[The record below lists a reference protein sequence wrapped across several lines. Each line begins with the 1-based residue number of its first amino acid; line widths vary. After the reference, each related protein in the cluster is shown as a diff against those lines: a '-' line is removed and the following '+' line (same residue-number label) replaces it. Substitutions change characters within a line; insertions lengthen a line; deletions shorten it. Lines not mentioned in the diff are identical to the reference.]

1 MNSLTVVYVALI
13 VCSIFFLIVNA
24 VLQIRV
30 KRIAESTHTIVNS
43 QRTAMLRVIEALTGR
58 IAEENPTD
66 KSAQRAADVAKQEAD
81 SAYDIQIQI

>member
-13 VCSIFFLIVNA
+13 ACSVFFLAVNA

-43 QRTAMLRVIEALTGR
+43 QRTMLLRIIAALSKR
-58 IAEENPTD
+58 IAIENPTD
-66 KSAQRAADVAKQEAD
+66 KDAQDASKLASDDAEAAE
-81 SAYDIQIQI
+81 YPRR